1 MSSRIT
7 NLRRRRLS
15 QKFGYPNRTEPWN
28 PVGHTLKDKAS
39 QHIALA
45 LLAFARNMPTLMHS
59 YKLSEIGKFI
69 WPLFEHHKNLWKP
82 HWKTATVK
90 LDEDDPSSSITEP
103 TLSFE
108 EGIRKNAGARWI
120 SEQLISDDARIV
132 SLIDKMQEALC
143 QSTPIHPNT
152 EHLVNILQLDLS
164 EAALLD
170 MGLCIAAS
178 GSNESLFDFIER
190 SQQIRSALGL
200 LTQLYDQDSTA
211 SSNSI
216 HNIMSGKSA
225 LSQSGLFEEQSTVL
239 RADFSELLRLSAN
252 GHSVALNTFEN
263 ASDMAESLLIPIK
276 FQEFDKATLSEG
288 WPELKETVEWLPNM
302 LERAINDKLKGINV
316 LLYGAPGTG
325 KTSFA
330 RRLVRQ
336 IQAQGFWVSCQTS
349 ESTEGP
355 SKQRLAHLS
364 LTQILS
370 GEDNRVIIVLDE
382 AEDIFQSDHSSDN
395 SRMHTRGKE
404 SKAWINQLLESNQ
417 HPVIWISNQIDHL
430 DPAYLRRFTY
440 AIEFRTSTRQD
451 RYRLIER
458 MQHDGQALHRL
469 AISDDAVK
477 RISRNAALTPAMLH
491 SAAQFATLTSKL
503 GDQQGNHQRDQQEP
517 IFMHHLESQLRAIGE
532 KVLKPSHV
540 ERLPYDQSL
549 MNISGKHSAEKIIKA
564 LVGSRKG
571 NCFLSGLPGTGK
583 TQFSLHIAELTGMDA
598 IVKTAAD
605 IHSMW
610 FGQSEKN
617 VAELFDE
624 CDPESELIFIDEA
637 DSLLASRA
645 NASSSANAGVVAEFL
660 RRLESFQGIFICAT
674 NNADAIDE
682 AFARRFLFS
691 LEFQPLSYEQRCD
704 MFKKFFLDEISTEQA
719 DVLHSLTALTPGDFV
734 AVHRRLIALS
744 NATGEIFLPSDFLS
758 ELAMVHELK
767 PSMRRRIGF
776 AV

>member
-1 MSSRIT
+1 M
-7 NLRRRRLS
+7 
-15 QKFGYPNRTEPWN
+15 GD
-28 PVGHTLKDKAS
+28 TLKDKAS

-82 HWKTATVK
+82 YWNTKMVK
-90 LDEDDPSSSITEP
+90 LAEDDLPSSLIESVNEP
-103 TLSFE
+103 PQRFE

-120 SEQLISDDARIV
+120 SEQLVSDDARIV
-132 SLIDKMQEALC
+132 LLIDKMQEALY
-143 QSTPIHPNT
+143 QRTPIHPNT
-152 EHLVNILQLDLS
+152 GHLVNILQLDVT

-170 MGLCIAAS
+170 IALCIAAS

-200 LTQLYDQDSTA
+200 LTQLYDQDSTT

-216 HNIMSGKSA
+216 HKIMSGKSA

-252 GHSVALNTFEN
+252 GHSVALDTFEN

-276 FQEFDKATLSEG
+276 FQEFDQATLSEG
-288 WPELKETVEWLPNM
+288 WPGLKETVQWLPNM
-302 LERAINDKLKGINV
+302 LESAINDKLKGVNV

-336 IQAQGFWVSCQTS
+336 IQAQGFWVSCRTN

-395 SRMHTRGKE
+395 SKMHTRGKE

-458 MQHDGQALHRL
+458 MQHDGQALDRL
-469 AISDDAVK
+469 TISDDAVK

-503 GDQQGNHQRDQQEP
+503 GDQQEP

-532 KVLKPSHV
+532 KVLKPSAV
-540 ERLPYDQSL
+540 ERLPYDQGL
-549 MNISGKHSAEKIIKA
+549 MNISGKHSAERIIKA

-583 TQFSLHIAELTGMDA
+583 TQFALHIAELTGMDA
-598 IVKTAAD
+598 IVKTSAD

-624 CDPESELIFIDEA
+624 CDPKSELIFIDEA

-645 NASSSANAGVVAEFL
+645 NASSSANSGVVAEFL

-674 NNADAIDE
+674 NNAEAIDE

-691 LEFQPLSYEQRCD
+691 LEFQALRFEQRCD
-704 MFKKFFLDEISTEQA
+704 MFKKFFLDAISTEQA
-719 DVLHSLTALTPGDFV
+719 DVLHALTALTPGDFL
-734 AVHRRLIALS
+734 AVHRRLNALS
-744 NATGEIFLPSDFLS
+744 NATGEMYLPSDFLS
-758 ELAMVHELK
+758 ELVMANDLK
-767 PSMRRRIGF
+767 PSIKRKIGF

>member
-1 MSSRIT
+1 M
-7 NLRRRRLS
+7 RRRRLS
-15 QKFGYPNRTEPWN
+15 PKFGYPNRTEPWS
-28 PVGHTLKDKAS
+28 PAGHTLKDKAS

-82 HWKTATVK
+82 HWNTRTVK
-90 LDEDDPSSSITEP
+90 LDEDDLPSSLIESITEP
-103 TLSFE
+103 TQSFE
-108 EGIRKNAGARWI
+108 EGIRKNAGARWVA
-120 SEQLISDDARIV
+120 EQLVSDNGRIV
-132 SLIDKMQEALC
+132 SLIDKMQEALY
-143 QSTPIHPNT
+143 QRTPIHPNT
-152 EHLVNILQLDLS
+152 GHLVNILQLDIT

-178 GSNESLFDFIER
+178 GSTESLFDFIER
-190 SQQIRSALGL
+190 SQQIRSALGIL
-200 LTQLYDQDSTA
+200 AQLYDQESNPT
-211 SSNSI
+211 SNSI
-216 HNIMSGKSA
+216 HSLMSGKSA
-225 LSQSGLFEEQSTVL
+225 LAQSGLFEEQSTVL

-252 GHSVALNTFEN
+252 GHSVALNTFDN

-276 FQEFDKATLSEG
+276 FQEFDQATLKEG

-302 LERAINDKLKGINV
+302 LEGAVNDKLKGINV

-395 SRMHTRGKE
+395 SKMHTRGKE

-417 HPVIWISNQIDHL
+417 HPVVWISNQIDHL

-440 AIEFRTSTRQD
+440 AVEFRTSTRQD

-458 MQHDGQALHRL
+458 MQHDGQALHSL
-469 AISDDAVK
+469 AISNDAVK
-477 RISRNAALTPAMLH
+477 RISRNEALTPAMLQ
-491 SAAQFATLTSKL
+491 SAAEFARLTSKP
-503 GDQQGNHQRDQQEP
+503 DIQQEP

-549 MNISGKHSAEKIIKA
+549 MNISGKHSAENIIKA

-583 TQFSLHIAELTGMDA
+583 TQFALHIAELTGMDA

-691 LEFQPLSYEQRCD
+691 LEFQPLGYEQRCD

-719 DVLHSLTALTPGDFV
+719 DALHALTALTPGDFV
-734 AVHRRLIALS
+734 AVHRRLNALS
-744 NATGEIFLPSDFLS
+744 NATGEMFSASDFLS
-758 ELAMVHELK
+758 EVAMAHELK

-776 AV
+776 AA